1 MSPVICLLH
10 PESRCTLTAS
20 MLVDAVIEVMLVNAS
35 RVAVRDCCT
44 RLLYSGGSVG
54 ECCESHCSTR
64 SLYSGGQ
71 YAGGRCS
78 LEVAWVNAV
87 GRIAVLIIAT
97 CRYWEGYIDC
107 YCSSV
112 ICLESLG

>member
-1 MSPVICLLH
+1 
-10 PESRCTLTAS
+10 
-20 MLVDAVIEVMLVNAS
+20 MLVNAS

-64 SLYSGGQ
+64 SLYSGSQ
-71 YAGGRCS
+71 YAGGRCT

-87 GRIAVLIIAT
+87 GRIAVLVRCTVVVSTLEDAVLW
-97 CRYWEGYIDC
+97 RSRWRMH
-107 YCSSV
+107 SSRV
-112 ICLESLG
+112 GECIWPRW